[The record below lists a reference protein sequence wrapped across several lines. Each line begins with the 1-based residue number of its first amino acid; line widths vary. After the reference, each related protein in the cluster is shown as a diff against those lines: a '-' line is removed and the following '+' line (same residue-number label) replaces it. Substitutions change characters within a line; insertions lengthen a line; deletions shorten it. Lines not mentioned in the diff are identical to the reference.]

1 MKKNKT
7 KNNKLGQRETFW
19 HLKKL
24 LTDVSDYF
32 WPRPAGFPVPQ
43 RDFKND
49 RLQLQSTVSP
59 LDGDIS
65 RKLLDIC
72 FMLKLNKSNAQLVSP
87 FLNNIRNSR
96 NYTHKKNGLIS
107 LFFPPNS

>member
-1 MKKNKT
+1 MTCEKKNKT
-7 KNNKLGQRETFW
+7 TNWAREKLFGI
-19 HLKKL
+19 LKKL

-43 RDFKND
+43 RDIKND

-96 NYTHKKNGLIS
+96 NYTHKKMV
-107 LFFPPNS
+107 